1 MLLNVLTSDT
11 YKMSC
16 YCHTSYYRRK
26 PCKAFSI
33 CIPELIRSRLGTS
46 VHSIECLVL
55 YKKRPSQVSRRP
67 GLVTRHD
74 IQGRLTNRRT
84 WYFTENLTIN
94 IYSSLIVT
102 IRYYSSL
109 FATIRHYLRLFA
121 VFGDYSGFITSQVS
135 GIKTENPNAPS
146 LRGGPLNRRRMRN
159 QRERLFISCTEPGVI
174 DAKLKGEGRGGA
186 LIRALD
192 VIRGIRTR
200 ITAEKL
206 KSWNYSC
213 YLTSRVLP
221 DFFRSVDSQYV
232 FTGPQLNRKYSPTS
246 LSWFGP
252 CRFFNV
258 KRSEHL
264 KTAISLNTVMIPV
277 WIVVTLSG
285 EWQFFHANDLLCCH
299 FTHYTCNK
307 GI

>member
-46 VHSIECLVL
+46 VQSIECLVL
-55 YKKRPSQVSRRP
+55 YNKRPSQVSRRP

-159 QRERLFISCTEPGVI
+159 QRERLFISCTQPGVI
-174 DAKLKGEGRGGA
+174 DA
-186 LIRALD
+186 
-192 VIRGIRTR
+192 
-200 ITAEKL
+200 
-206 KSWNYSC
+206 
-213 YLTSRVLP
+213 
-221 DFFRSVDSQYV
+221 
-232 FTGPQLNRKYSPTS
+232 
-246 LSWFGP
+246 
-252 CRFFNV
+252 
-258 KRSEHL
+258 
-264 KTAISLNTVMIPV
+264 
-277 WIVVTLSG
+277 
-285 EWQFFHANDLLCCH
+285 
-299 FTHYTCNK
+299 
-307 GI
+307 

>member
-1 MLLNVLTSDT
+1 MVLSYSKQLKT
-11 YKMSC
+11 
-16 YCHTSYYRRK
+16 HTTNIFFSGRTKIRLTPQNTTPISFKLHQISYYLITKMKKHKTWLICYWTSWPRTPITCLAIVTQVTTEESHAK
-26 PCKAFSI
+26 HI

-55 YKKRPSQVSRRP
+55 YNKRPSQVSRRP

-74 IQGRLTNRRT
+74 RRT

-174 DAKLKGEGRGGA
+174 DA
-186 LIRALD
+186 
-192 VIRGIRTR
+192 
-200 ITAEKL
+200 
-206 KSWNYSC
+206 
-213 YLTSRVLP
+213 
-221 DFFRSVDSQYV
+221 
-232 FTGPQLNRKYSPTS
+232 
-246 LSWFGP
+246 
-252 CRFFNV
+252 
-258 KRSEHL
+258 
-264 KTAISLNTVMIPV
+264 
-277 WIVVTLSG
+277 
-285 EWQFFHANDLLCCH
+285 
-299 FTHYTCNK
+299 
-307 GI
+307 